1 LDGTWTLEVATPFGK
16 HPATLSFERDG
27 GADEGARRGH
37 IKSRLGDVPLTD
49 IKDHGNS
56 FNAIVVLTLQ
66 GGTYEATVDGQTVG
80 DEITGTINVK
90 FPLAPKIKFTGTRA
104 K

>member
-1 LDGTWTLEVATPFGK
+1 MDGTWTLEVATPFGK

-27 GADEGARRGH
+27 EANEGARRGH
-37 IKSRLGDVPLTD
+37 IKSRLGNVPLRD
-49 IKDHGNS
+49 IKDHGDS
-56 FNAIVVLTLQ
+56 FSAIVALTLQ
-66 GGTYEATVDGQTVG
+66 GGTYEATIDGQTVG